1 VVVGC
6 HPAALQALRVAKGVG
21 VGVVEGASHLG
32 CKLERAQGLVGRFRV
47 GDQLTIMSTLPCAR
61 EAQLQQMGQLGVAEG
76 DLGTVV
82 PAAVGIRG

>member
-1 VVVGC
+1 MVVGC

-47 GDQLTIMSTLPCAR
+47 GDQLTIMSTLPWAR
-61 EAQLQQMGQLGVAEG
+61 EARLQQMCSS
-76 DLGTVV
+76 
-82 PAAVGIRG
+82 